1 MGDTI
6 FSAPWRPSIRRPEA
20 LSARSALRSLP
31 GRFEG
36 VPQRTRAAL
45 CPLTILLC
53 FLITVVGA
61 SLPRL
66 VFSAQLSDREE
77 DGLLGPVQ
85 SVETKESLL
94 VQIDRYDSHGRL
106 VERIQGG
113 RESAQGLWPLQFSY
127 RYDQDGRRIAE
138 VVRDARG
145 ELVKETRA
153 VYDARGNRSAE
164 LSAWGD
170 GTFENVSLYEYD
182 ETRRRTRGLHYNAV
196 QVINRNLYV
205 YDGAG
210 RLSRE
215 RFERNYQY
223 DAAGHHVL
231 TTDRFDVGYDVAINY
246 DDRGHVREKVVS
258 DLKGRRQSRSEFRYD
273 ERGSQIE
280 ERSYDA
286 AGRLT
291 DRKAYHYDYDAAGN
305 WVAETFHW
313 WEMVGGRETL
323 KHSNVRERSITYY

>member
-36 VPQRTRAAL
+36 VPQRTRAVL

-210 RLSRE
+210 RLSR
-215 RFERNYQY
+215 
-223 DAAGHHVL
+223 
-231 TTDRFDVGYDVAINY
+231 
-246 DDRGHVREKVVS
+246 
-258 DLKGRRQSRSEFRYD
+258 
-273 ERGSQIE
+273 
-280 ERSYDA
+280 
-286 AGRLT
+286 
-291 DRKAYHYDYDAAGN
+291 GN
-305 WVAETFHW
+305 
-313 WEMVGGRETL
+313 
-323 KHSNVRERSITYY
+323 